1 MLIAGGCSEISMRL
15 IRSLAVVAALVL
27 AVVVLP
33 LSAQRMRDFT
43 TPTPLPPGSTMVI
56 GFLGGVEEWN
66 GEVHRVRRLA
76 LDLRGRQIPGIYVET
91 VENHHRDRAIQ
102 LIKRVLDQ
110 NRDGRLDDSERNSV
124 RIILYGHSMGGAAV
138 VKSARELEKMGVP
151 VALTVQIDSVGL
163 DDAVIPPNVARAAN
177 LYQHEGK
184 LIHGR
189 SQIRAE
195 DPQKTEILG
204 NLLYSYRGKFVDG
217 SDLPLHHKVFPS
229 VHMKMERDPEVWDR
243 VESYIL
249 AELHRP
255 SASAAAAAAPH

>member
-1 MLIAGGCSEISMRL
+1 MGL
-15 IRSLAVVAALVL
+15 IRSLAGVATLLL
-27 AVVVLP
+27 APFALP
-33 LSAQRMRDFT
+33 LSAQRIQDFT

-56 GFLGGVEEWN
+56 GFLGGVEQWN
-66 GEVHRVRRLA
+66 GEAHRVRRLA
-76 LDLRGRQIPGIYVET
+76 LDLRGRQIPGVYVET
-91 VENHHRDRAIQ
+91 VENHHRDRALE

-110 NRDGRLDDSERNSV
+110 NRDGRLDESERNSV

-151 VALTVQIDSVGL
+151 VALTVQIDSVGF

-195 DPQKTEILG
+195 DPQKTEILA
-204 NLLYSYRGKFVDG
+204 NLQYTYRGKHVDT
-217 SDLPLHHKVFPS
+217 SDLPLYHKVVPT
-229 VHMKMERDPEVWDR
+229 VHMKMERDPEVWER
-243 VESYIL
+243 VESYIFE
-249 AELHRP
+249 ELHRP
-255 SASAAAAAAPH
+255 SASAAAVAAPR